1 MEGTQVLEAEIQQLK
16 KSNRRNRVI
25 LLVMFVLLLFL
36 SAFAYVQRIEAQQ
49 QKTLSESLMESLQQ
63 SRAIAEKAQLEAMMQ
78 RDQAEANK
86 LKCNLAL
93 QACQQKGK

>member
-25 LLVMFVLLLFL
+25 LLVMFVLLLSL

-49 QKTLSESLMESLQQ
+49 QKTLSESLMERLQQ
-63 SRAIAEKAQLEAMMQ
+63 SKAIAENAQLEAMKQ
-78 RDQAEANK
+78 RTRAEENE